1 MPQILS
7 FLYGFC
13 TFLRSTFCGSSLPL
27 GENFQ
32 QTSSMSLAEEKK
44 LVKEIEQLKQSK
56 KTAAQYVSQ
65 EEVRRQGKGT
75 VRGRTYEISPHLQLF
90 PLVGLMVNF

>member
-1 MPQILS
+1 M
-7 FLYGFC
+7 
-13 TFLRSTFCGSSLPL
+13 SLLL
-27 GENFQ
+27 GETFQ

-65 EEVRRQGKGT
+65 EEVQ
-75 VRGRTYEISPHLQLF
+75 
-90 PLVGLMVNF
+90 